1 MIWWDF
7 TNFEFLVFFV
17 FLTTLVVLLICVVIS
32 IVVLSEMRKTYAK
45 LIFNEKNTTRIFVI
59 DIKSNTVIYFD
70 VNNIK
75 RKRKVDLASFYN
87 LFHSYDVEKVK
98 GWIFA
103 ICMNNDNVS
112 SFIEADVLVGNKQSS
127 YFSILKLLKYSREE
141 GKIYIESNV
150 LNYMTPANFVP
161 KKSKIP
167 YGIVDKEVL
176 ADLVNNAKATDGFL
190 FGIRF
195 VHLGKNIIY
204 DSSAEKYMMYVA
216 KNEIYPFVNGCKHP
230 RQLLNLNTNEIY
242 LLDLF
247 FKSKEEALQ
256 LAKSLSKQ
264 INKAI
269 LTHGFE
275 NSISFSIS
283 IVANRLF
290 YKDFDTLFDRA
301 QMATIDVKD
310 NDNKNIIYYER
321 NFMFSAKVETAKFNN
336 QINHLIE
343 NNDSVR
349 CLYRPI
355 IETSS
360 GKIFAYSSF
369 LKLYDSPFTS
379 IFEAA
384 RYAAKINK
392 SKQLIATTLKNIVTT
407 YANEIPDKDIIL
419 FAPGSFIG
427 IDNFKEVYASCK
439 DVSNIK
445 LVIVILE
452 SEISQII
459 SEGKTITDVY
469 NILSNP
475 EISFAVSLESDNLIL
490 DSSIY
495 SCFDYFILDGSLTR
509 DIRRNNRNRLRV
521 HSLLENL
528 LKYKRPIIAI
538 DLEGWISIELMIKA
552 GINYL
557 SSETISQSSDM
568 LLPVD
573 KKRLSKI
580 AIMADK
586 YK

>member
-1 MIWWDF
+1 MVWWDF
-7 TNFEFLVFFV
+7 TNFEFLAFFI
-17 FLTTLVVLLICVVIS
+17 FITILIVLFICVLTS
-32 IVVLSEMRKTYAK
+32 IVVLSEMRKKYTK

-59 DIKSNTVIYFD
+59 DIKSNTVNFFD

-75 RKRKVDLASFYN
+75 KKRKIDLASFYN
-87 LFHSYDVEKVK
+87 LFHTYDVEKVK

-112 SFIEADVLVGNKQSS
+112 SFIEADVMVGNKQTS
-127 YFSILKLLKYSREE
+127 YFSILKLLKYAREE
-141 GKIYIESNV
+141 GKIYVESNV
-150 LNYMTPANFVP
+150 LNYMTPANYVP

-167 YGIVDKEVL
+167 SGIVEKDVF
-176 ADLVNNAKATDGFL
+176 ADLVNNAKSTDGFL

-195 VHLGKNIIY
+195 IHLGKNIIY

-216 KNEIYPFVNGCKHP
+216 KNEIYPFVNACKHP
-230 RQLLNLNTNEIY
+230 RQLLNLNANEMY

-247 FKSKEEALQ
+247 LKSKEEALQ
-256 LAKSLSKQ
+256 LAKSISKQ

-275 NSISFSIS
+275 NSISFTIS

-310 NDNKNIIYYER
+310 NDNRNIVYYER

-336 QINHLIE
+336 QINHLIDE
-343 NNDSVR
+343 NDSVR

-360 GKIFAYSSF
+360 GKVFAYSSL
-369 LKLYDSPFTS
+369 LKLYDSPFTN
-379 IFEAA
+379 IYEAA

-392 SKQLIATTLKNIVTT
+392 SKELVATTLKNIITT
-407 YANEIPDKDIIL
+407 YANETPDKDIIL

-427 IDNFKEVYASCK
+427 IDNFNDVYSSCK
-439 DVSNIK
+439 DSSAIK
-445 LVIVILE
+445 PVIVILE
-452 SEISQII
+452 SEIAQII

-469 NILSNP
+469 NILSNHD
-475 EISFAVSLESDNLIL
+475 ISFAVSLESDNLIL

-495 SCFDYFILDGSLTR
+495 SCFDYFILDGSLTK

-521 HSLLENL
+521 HSLIENL
-528 LKYKRPIIAI
+528 MKYKRPIIAM

-552 GINYL
+552 GIIYL
-557 SSETISQSSDM
+557 SSETISPSSDM

-580 AIMADK
+580 AVMADK